1 MSEVKRG
8 GDDVKRGGDDREK
21 KLKDFINKEGL
32 HQEQVYNMNE
42 TLLCKLQARQTKPLL
57 PVMKNQLQGL
67 K

>member
-8 GDDVKRGGDDREK
+8 GDDRKN
-21 KLKDFINKEGL
+21 KLKDLVNKEGS
-32 HQEQVYNMNE
+32 HQEQGYNMNE
-42 TLLCKLQARQTKPLL
+42 TLCELQARQTKPLL

>member
-1 MSEVKRG
+1 MSE
-8 GDDVKRGGDDREK
+8 VKRGGDDREK

-42 TLLCKLQARQTKPLL
+42 TLCELQAHQTKPLL
-57 PVMKNQLQGL
+57 PAMKNQLQGL